1 MTGAGQPALTGETG
15 PPAVVELFGRPG
27 CCLCDDARD
36 VLERL
41 RDELSFEL
49 VELDITADEPV
60 HRAYF
65 ERIPVIRLNGEELF
79 DFHVDEAVLRRAL
92 ARVGDDLESLR

>member
-1 MTGAGQPALTGETG
+1 VS
-15 PPAVVELFGRPG
+15 VVELYGRDG
-27 CCLCDDARD
+27 CCLCEDARD

-41 RDELSFEL
+41 RRELGFEL
-49 VELDITADEPV
+49 VEFDITTDDAV

-65 ERIPVIRLNGEELF
+65 ERIPVIRCNGEELF

-92 ARVGDDLESLR
+92 AAAGMI